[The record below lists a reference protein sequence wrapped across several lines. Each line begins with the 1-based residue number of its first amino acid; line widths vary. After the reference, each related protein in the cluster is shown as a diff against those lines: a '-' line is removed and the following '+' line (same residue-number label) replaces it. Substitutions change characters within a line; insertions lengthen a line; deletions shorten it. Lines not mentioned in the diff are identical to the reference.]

1 MTEQVHMPTELLEYH
16 LTRLDH
22 SEGFREIV
30 KAELAKAKHGKLFP
44 IPDPPPVANIKHDT
58 KADPRPAPP
67 TSPLPEGD
75 EQTLASQ
82 GFPAH
87 QTAQA
92 IITRASSDGRESCQ

>member
-1 MTEQVHMPTELLEYH
+1 MTEHVHMPTELLEYH

-44 IPDPPPVANIKHDT
+44 IPDPPPVTILHQ
-58 KADPRPAPP
+58 
-67 TSPLPEGD
+67 LPEGD

-92 IITRASSDGRESCQ
+92 IITRASEPNSP